1 MSHSTLSPDD
11 PQVPTPAQPSQSIPD
26 LNATPRLRRPDRTQ
40 LMVQPRSLD
49 DLVPQDH
56 PVRAIWVLVQRWDL
70 ALFLQAIRARGSR
83 PGRAATDPQLLIALW
98 LYATIEGIGCGR
110 LLARTCIE
118 SDPYKWLRGGVSL
131 NYHTLNDFRVDH
143 EEALDDLLTQMIA
156 VLTEAQIVSVER
168 IAQDGTRIRASAGG
182 NSFGEKETLEKHL
195 EAARAHLK
203 AVKQAAADP
212 TLSAGQKAA
221 RERGARERQER
232 LERALVEL
240 EKVAQAKAQ
249 QKDKPTKGRPAR
261 ASSTDPEARF
271 MRMPDGG
278 TRPAYNLELATDC
291 HSRAIVGVEMT
302 NAGSDAGQD
311 APMRDQAEGRAD
323 EAVEE
328 QLIDGGF
335 VTLEAIE
342 RAGVEEVTVYAPVPR
357 PRKAGVDRYVAKPT
371 DSTAVGQWRQRM
383 GTEVAKVVY
392 KQRSSTIE
400 TINGELKI
408 ERGLGRLLVRG
419 LSKVQCVA
427 LWSALA
433 YNVVHFG
440 QILLSG

>member
-1 MSHSTLSPDD
+1 MAQSS
-11 PQVPTPAQPSQSIPD
+11 QPTPD
-26 LNATPRLRRPDRTQ
+26 LNAPPRLRRPDRQQ
-40 LMVQPRSLD
+40 LVVRPRTID
-49 DLVPQDH
+49 DLVPEDH
-56 PVRAIWVLVQRWDL
+56 PVRAIWALVQRWDL
-70 ALFLQAIRARGSR
+70 TLFLQGIRARGER

-110 LLARTCIE
+110 QLARLCIE

-156 VLTEAQIVSVER
+156 VLTQAQIVSVKR
-168 IAQDGTRIRASAGG
+168 IAQDGTRIRASAGA
-182 NSFGEKETLEKHL
+182 NSFGERETLEKHW
-195 EAARAHLK
+195 EAARAHLE
-203 AVKQAAADP
+203 AVQQAAADP
-212 TLSAGQKAA
+212 TLSAQQKAA

-240 EKVAQAKAQ
+240 EKVEQAKAQ
-249 QKDKPTKGRPAR
+249 QRDKPTKHHPAR
-261 ASSTDPEARF
+261 ASSTEPEARM

-291 HSRAIVGVEMT
+291 DSRAIVGVEAT

-311 APMRDQAEGRAD
+311 APMRDQVETRAD

-335 VTLEAIE
+335 VSLEAIE
-342 RAGVEEVTVYAPVPR
+342 RAAVEEVTVYAPVPK
-357 PRKAGVDRYVAKPT
+357 PRKAGVDRHVPKPT
-371 DSTAVGQWRQRM
+371 DSAAVAQWRQRM
-383 GTEVAKVVY
+383 GTKATKQLY

-400 TINGELKI
+400 TINGELKT
-408 ERGLGRLLVRG
+408 ERGLGRVLVRG
-419 LSKVQCVA
+419 LRKVQCAA

-440 QILLSG
+440 PILLSG